1 MGSDTLPGTPG
12 NQRAVQLVEVKSAL
26 SFWKRADPIWE
37 TNAPEA
43 GNGVYWL
50 WYNADGDAELNTPP
64 APYQNEASTFYY
76 TFINPGSA
84 YLNAVVAGGI
94 DNTGYIVLNGVKYPS
109 INTNMARGREG
120 FGTNITPFTVTIP
133 TGLNTL
139 EVRAMNGVSLT
150 VWDWIGAVGQNNPAG
165 MWLTITSSTGTI
177 LIKTTEKWQ
186 CTAFNYPAKF
196 ILPIS
201 LGDVA
206 ENAGLSRPYSMAA
219 LAGKRIYDNSM
230 NATTLSLPLSLVATN
245 FKTFASTTSNPL
257 IYLQLF
263 TNTNDTGSAASE
275 VTTFGPVSFTT
286 IAGKQCVYINNSAN
300 TYISLNYISS
310 MRFTI
315 AFWVYLIDTGDYT
328 SSAIANVELT
338 NSVLQFDFR
347 YGEFQ
352 IPTALPNNPMSASAW
367 TLFPG
372 ISGATA
378 GTWHFVAVSINQTNY
393 EANYY
398 LNGVLRVTRTG
409 TGPLPLRAKIIIGRS
424 GDNTRPFNGYIRKY
438 YFFTSILSPS
448 SINELYSQ
456 G

>member
-1 MGSDTLPGTPG
+1 MGSDTLSGTPG
-12 NQRAVQLVEVKSAL
+12 NQRAVAIYEVKSGAFGSNWEVGAPAL
-26 SFWKRADPIWE
+26 
-37 TNAPEA
+37 
-43 GNGVYWL
+43 GNGVMWL
-50 WYNADGDAELNTPP
+50 MATEQWDQPSNFAV
-64 APYQNEASTFYY
+64 TFYY
-76 TFINPGSA
+76 HFINTGP
-84 YLNAVVAGGI
+84 AVTGATISYGV
-94 DNTGYIVLNGVKYPS
+94 DNYGYIVLNGVKYPS
-109 INTNMARGREG
+109 TNGQMSLGYEG
-120 FGTNITPFTVTIP
+120 LGGAGSFTVNIIP
-133 TGLNTL
+133 PGLNTL
-139 EVRAMNGVSLT
+139 ELRVVNSGPYGNTTWQNQGILNGGPVAA
-150 VWDWIGAVGQNNPAG
+150 WIA
-165 MWLTITSSTGTI
+165 ITSGSTI
-177 LIKTTEKWQ
+177 LVKTTNKWR
-186 CTAFNYPAKF
+186 CTQFNYPAKF
-196 ILPIS
+196 IGPVS
-201 LGDVA
+201 LADVA
-206 ENAGLSRPYSMAA
+206 ENAGFSMAYGLAA
-219 LAGKRIYDNSM
+219 LAGKMMYDNAA
-230 NATTLSLPLSLVATN
+230 NATTLSLPVSLGTAIGR
-245 FKTFASTTSNPL
+245 TFTSTTSNPL

-263 TNTNDTGSAASE
+263 TNTNDTGSAASA

-300 TYISLNYISS
+300 TYLSLNYIPST
-310 MRFTI
+310 RFTI

-347 YGEFQ
+347 SGEFQ
-352 IPTALPNNPMSASAW
+352 IPTALPNNPTSGGSW

-438 YFFTSILSPS
+438 FFFNSILSTS